1 LKKKNGKEK
10 VASKKLEKSKKD
22 LSMKNQDILS
32 NGKLIKKEK
41 LIEFNVLK
49 NLADWRLNL
58 SLGLEEK
65 NRLSMNSNSMLKD
78 LFKYLE
84 FQTNKSMSNPTKV
97 EIDSFK
103 LEELRCLDLMSE
115 NMKEDCK
122 LKTVRVN
129 LKDNA
134 NLSSGELKKNKSSKE

>member
-41 LIEFNVLK
+41 LIEYNVIK

-58 SLGLEEK
+58 SLDLEEK
-65 NRLSMNSNSMLKD
+65 NRLSMNNNSVFKD
-78 LFKYLE
+78 LL
-84 FQTNKSMSNPTKV
+84 Q
-97 EIDSFK
+97 
-103 LEELRCLDLMSE
+103 
-115 NMKEDCK
+115 
-122 LKTVRVN
+122 
-129 LKDNA
+129 
-134 NLSSGELKKNKSSKE
+134 

>member
-1 LKKKNGKEK
+1 MHNRTHVWTDRKKNGKEK

-78 LFKYLE
+78 LFK
-84 FQTNKSMSNPTKV
+84 
-97 EIDSFK
+97 
-103 LEELRCLDLMSE
+103 
-115 NMKEDCK
+115 
-122 LKTVRVN
+122 
-129 LKDNA
+129 
-134 NLSSGELKKNKSSKE
+134 

>member
-1 LKKKNGKEK
+1 MKESKESKNRFVSNGSESFKLKKLKEKDVLKSKKLHRKDKDLTQIDKLKKKNGKEK

-78 LFKYLE
+78 LFK
-84 FQTNKSMSNPTKV
+84 
-97 EIDSFK
+97 
-103 LEELRCLDLMSE
+103 
-115 NMKEDCK
+115 
-122 LKTVRVN
+122 
-129 LKDNA
+129 
-134 NLSSGELKKNKSSKE
+134 